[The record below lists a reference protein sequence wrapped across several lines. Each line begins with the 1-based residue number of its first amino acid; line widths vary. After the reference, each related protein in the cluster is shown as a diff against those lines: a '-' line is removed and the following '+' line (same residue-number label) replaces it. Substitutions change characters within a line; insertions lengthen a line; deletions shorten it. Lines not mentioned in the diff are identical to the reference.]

1 MTFAFRGYEYSRLVI
16 LIFLAQSIVAV
27 SLARAAL
34 REALRFARRH
44 GYNLRYAIVVGG
56 GEPAAEVLRIL
67 NRRRDA
73 GIFVLGLL
81 SDKKEVPENVR
92 WLGGIED
99 VRTVLDRQQVDIVF
113 IALPHADA
121 SRLTAVLSG
130 IGDDPIA
137 IHLVP
142 DVFSLVPARGG
153 IEEFEMVP
161 FIHLRESRLY
171 GLNRVLA
178 RAFDLVFGGLGL
190 AVAAPI
196 MLAIAVGLKLTT
208 PGPVLYH
215 QERMGVDGRRFR
227 MLKFRTMRV
236 DAEAETGPVWA
247 RPDDPRRTAL
257 GVFLR
262 RTSLDEL
269 PQLFNVLRGEMSL
282 VGPRPERPSFV
293 EEFRRRVPGYMLRH
307 KVKAGITGWA
317 QINGWRGDTS
327 IEKRIECD
335 LYYLERGEPGGVA
348 WAPHAPGLL
357 CRVPR
362 AAGRTPGRA
371 FRERAPDRHRDRGA
385 PVDRAGRLLSDRRL
399 ARVEPRGD
407 PAAHAQV
414 RAGSGVLLDLYD
426 ARRRS
431 HPRAGQRTSARRA
444 GRSVGGLGGPGL
456 ARRSRVARA
465 HVGARRVA
473 RLRRGRRGVRAR
485 PAPSLARPGRAGA
498 RSRGRARRRP
508 GIAPAREECRRSRRR
523 HDARSARDARRGAR
537 AGDRASAQR
546 NRARS
551 GQEHLSDGGVPGGA
565 AALDQSS
572 PQHAA
577 PDRRGARAAWSR
589 GVACHLG
596 RLLRRGVAGV
606 QAHSTG

>member
-1 MTFAFRGYEYSRLVI
+1 MLKAHSRVVENLALGGDLCLIAICWVLAYWIRFHLMHVTDVPPFRDYALQLIPILVVWGIAFRTFDLYRPNRLGSRVSEWFDVAKASTLGALILVSIMTFAFRGYEYSRLVI

-67 NRRRDA
+67 NRRRDV

-171 GLNRVLA
+171 GLNRVLK

-196 MLAIAVGLKLTT
+196 MLAIVVGLKLTT
-208 PGPVLYH
+208 SGPVLYH

-236 DAEAETGPVWA
+236 DAEAETGPLWA

-335 LYYLERGEPGGVA
+335 LYYIERWSLGFDLKI
-348 WAPHAPGLL
+348 LL
-357 CRVPR
+357 QTLWY
-362 AAGRTPGRA
+362 G
-371 FRERAPDRHRDRGA
+371 FR
-385 PVDRAGRLLSDRRL
+385 
-399 ARVEPRGD
+399 
-407 PAAHAQV
+407 
-414 RAGSGVLLDLYD
+414 
-426 ARRRS
+426 
-431 HPRAGQRTSARRA
+431 
-444 GRSVGGLGGPGL
+444 
-456 ARRSRVARA
+456 
-465 HVGARRVA
+465 
-473 RLRRGRRGVRAR
+473 
-485 PAPSLARPGRAGA
+485 
-498 RSRGRARRRP
+498 
-508 GIAPAREECRRSRRR
+508 IN
-523 HDARSARDARRGAR
+523 RDA
-537 AGDRASAQR
+537 
-546 NRARS
+546 
-551 GQEHLSDGGVPGGA
+551 H
-565 AALDQSS
+565 
-572 PQHAA
+572 
-577 PDRRGARAAWSR
+577 
-589 GVACHLG
+589 
-596 RLLRRGVAGV
+596 
-606 QAHSTG
+606 